1 MLYMI
6 NTTRFNLKRKLHRC
20 GYSAAIACALLALPV
35 AQTSL
40 SAEPDSQVTKARATG
55 ATAATEQTPSS
66 EKEVRG
72 ILQTYIDATRTGDA
86 QRARTLFHA
95 DARMSGQIDAGDVH
109 VGTPEPFF
117 KALESHPSASTEGH
131 PYTASIGAISV
142 QGGTATAVISE
153 KNLYGY
159 DFTDHFH
166 LIRSDGRWQIISKL
180 FRGSAVAKQTPAPQG
195 APQ

>member
-6 NTTRFNLKRKLHRC
+6 NTTQFNLNRKLHRRTH
-20 GYSAAIACALLALPV
+20 SAAIVCALLAVPI
-35 AQTSL
+35 AQVSR
-40 SAEPDSQVTKARATG
+40 SVERDSHATKMHEAG
-55 ATAATEQTPSS
+55 ATAGTEQTPSS

-180 FRGSAVAKQTPAPQG
+180 FRGSAIAKQTSAPQG
-195 APQ
+195 APK